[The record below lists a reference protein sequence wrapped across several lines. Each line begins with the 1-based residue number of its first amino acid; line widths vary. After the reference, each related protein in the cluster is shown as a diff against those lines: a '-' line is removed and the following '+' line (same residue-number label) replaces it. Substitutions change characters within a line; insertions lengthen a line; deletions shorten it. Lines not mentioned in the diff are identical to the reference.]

1 MSSAA
6 AACAAISAGLFG
18 SGCCALRPIRA
29 IVGGAVG
36 AVPGFIGGVH
46 GVPSLASVYVGALTT
61 MAKWPR
67 SVSIDGIAKAQ
78 SLMATWNLSMEV

>member
-1 MSSAA
+1 M
-6 AACAAISAGLFG
+6 
-18 SGCCALRPIRA
+18 
-29 IVGGAVG
+29 G